1 MFKKIITLSLCIL
14 MTMGTLGLTGCSLS
28 RKEENED
35 TTKARANDYEGGYT
49 RATALEKSVL
59 ALMDDMKQNNSK
71 IREKNP
77 NSFWLT
83 DGYQDFVT
91 DFMHSKIADDTCLF
105 NEERTKWDD
114 IVSEMEK
121 RDSLFTEKDGEEYH
135 YKSGVKIKRNEK
147 DDYSI
152 TNVPVSEKYSGMLEY
167 HILYDCDK
175 DWAKATS
182 KLTFENEDSSSNFKL
197 SMPSITYDMF
207 EYARLTD
214 DTFAIQTA
222 KERLYIVFESVD
234 KDTDISDRKVKEFYY
249 SRLTRDGARTTFTPY
264 KPKPEADEEVGEYNA
279 ENAAYNEKMSTYP
292 EINEKGDFAY
302 KYGENE
308 SIFKKDMSEI
318 TPEWVFEDKSLQQAI
333 IYKGGN
339 LVVTTYNKISQ
350 KYERFIYS
358 RGDADE
364 KIIPDIEG
372 MVNIKN
378 LVGVQ
383 EVKKTEAPKTK
394 EKTDKNDSSKVDES
408 SKTEENS
415 SSETDSS
422 SQSDGS
428 SQTDSS
434 SQQPADSSSV
444 SNSESKADETSKA

>member
-1 MFKKIITLSLCIL
+1 
-14 MTMGTLGLTGCSLS
+14 MTVGSLGLASCSL
-28 RKEENED
+28 KKNNDDEYA
-35 TTKARANDYEGGYT
+35 KKLKANDYEGGYS
-49 RATALEKSVL
+49 RAIALEENVL
-59 ALMDDMKQNNSK
+59 ALMDDMKQNNGK

-91 DFMHSKIADDTCLF
+91 NFMWSQIAEDTCLF
-105 NEERTKWDD
+105 NEERTNWDTV
-114 IVSEMEK
+114 VSETGK
-121 RDSLFTEKDGEEYH
+121 LDAVFTEADGENG
-135 YKSGVKIKRNEK
+135 YKLMNGVNIVRNEK

-152 TNVPVSEKYSGMLEY
+152 YGAKTTGKYAGSLEY
-167 HILYDCDK
+167 RVLYDCDK
-175 DWAKATS
+175 DWAKAVST
-182 KLTFENEDSSSNFKL
+182 LTLEGDGAEI
-197 SMPSITYDMF
+197 PSITDDMF

-222 KERLYIVFESVD
+222 KERLYLVLESVD
-234 KDTDISDRKVKEFYY
+234 KDTDIRERKIKEFYY
-249 SRLTRDGARTTFTPY
+249 SRLTLDGARTTFTPY

-279 ENAAYNEKMSTYP
+279 ENAAYNEKMSAYP

-302 KYGENE
+302 QYGENE
-308 SIFKKDMSEI
+308 SIFKKNMSEI

-333 IYKGGN
+333 VYKGGN

-364 KIIPDIEG
+364 KLIPEIEG

-383 EVKKTEAPKTK
+383 EVKKAETPK
-394 EKTDKNDSSKVDES
+394 EKTEKDS
-408 SKTEENS
+408 
-415 SSETDSS
+415 
-422 SQSDGS
+422 S

-434 SQQPADSSSV
+434 SEPEKSDSSSV
-444 SNSESKADETSKA
+444 DESSSSKKDTDTSSETDSKQTSESSETKTDSNADETSKS

>member
-1 MFKKIITLSLCIL
+1 
-14 MTMGTLGLTGCSLS
+14 MTVGTLGLTGCSL
-28 RKEENED
+28 KKNNDDEYA
-35 TTKARANDYEGGYT
+35 KKLKANDYEGGYS
-49 RATALEKSVL
+49 RAIALEESVL
-59 ALMDDMKQNNSK
+59 ALMDDMKQNNGK
-71 IREKNP
+71 IREENP

-91 DFMHSKIADDTCLF
+91 NFMFSQIAEDTCLF
-105 NEERTKWDD
+105 NEERTNWDTV
-114 IVSEMEK
+114 ISETGK
-121 RDSLFTEKDGEEYH
+121 LDAVFTEADGENG
-135 YKSGVKIKRNEK
+135 YKLMNGVNIVRNEK

-152 TNVPVSEKYSGMLEY
+152 YGAKTTGKYAGSLEY
-167 HILYDCDK
+167 RVLYDCDK
-175 DWAKATS
+175 DWAKAVST
-182 KLTFENEDSSSNFKL
+182 LTLEGDGAEI
-197 SMPSITYDMF
+197 PSITDDIF

-222 KERLYIVFESVD
+222 KERLYLVLESED
-234 KDTDISDRKVKEFYY
+234 KDTDIRERKIKECYY
-249 SRLTRDGARTTFTPY
+249 SRLTLDGARTTFTPY

-279 ENAAYNEKMSTYP
+279 ENAAYNEKMSAYP

-302 KYGENE
+302 QYGENE
-308 SIFKKDMSEI
+308 SIFKKNLSEI

-364 KIIPDIEG
+364 KLIPEIEG

-383 EVKKTEAPKTK
+383 EVKKTEAPKTD
-394 EKTDKNDSSKVDES
+394 EKTDKNDSSKTDES

-422 SQSDGS
+422 SQPDSS
-428 SQTDSS
+428 SQTDNS
-434 SQQPADSSSV
+434 SQKPADSSSA
-444 SNSESKADETSKA
+444 SDSESKADETSKA

>member
-1 MFKKIITLSLCIL
+1 
-14 MTMGTLGLTGCSLS
+14 
-28 RKEENED
+28 
-35 TTKARANDYEGGYT
+35 
-49 RATALEKSVL
+49 
-59 ALMDDMKQNNSK
+59 
-71 IREKNP
+71 
-77 NSFWLT
+77 
-83 DGYQDFVT
+83 
-91 DFMHSKIADDTCLF
+91 
-105 NEERTKWDD
+105 
-114 IVSEMEK
+114 
-121 RDSLFTEKDGEEYH
+121 
-135 YKSGVKIKRNEK
+135 
-147 DDYSI
+147 
-152 TNVPVSEKYSGMLEY
+152 
-167 HILYDCDK
+167 
-175 DWAKATS
+175 
-182 KLTFENEDSSSNFKL
+182 
-197 SMPSITYDMF
+197 
-207 EYARLTD
+207 
-214 DTFAIQTA
+214 
-222 KERLYIVFESVD
+222 
-234 KDTDISDRKVKEFYY
+234 
-249 SRLTRDGARTTFTPY
+249 
-264 KPKPEADEEVGEYNA
+264 
-279 ENAAYNEKMSTYP
+279 MSAYP

-302 KYGENE
+302 QYGENE
-308 SIFKKDMSEI
+308 SVFKKNMSEI

-333 IYKGGN
+333 VYKGGN

-394 EKTDKNDSSKVDES
+394 GKTDKNDSSKVDES

-444 SNSESKADETSKA
+444 SDSESKADETSKA